1 MSNLS
6 DIIYDSAEG
15 LCKLTP
21 ADVNLLKKK

>member
-1 MSNLS
+1 MSNLN

-21 ADVNLLKKK
+21 VNVNL